1 MKSDHKIL
9 IDELLDLQSVWI
21 ELTDQE
27 SKKQMGG
34 VQESKSN
41 LSPSLVQV
49 LTTAEIQLSQ
59 KWVATRFGDIALF
72 ISITS
77 AYSH

>member
-1 MKSDHKIL
+1 MKSNHNIL
-9 IDELLDLQSVWI
+9 IDELLDSPSVWI

-27 SKKQMGG
+27 SKKQIGG
-34 VQESKSN
+34 FQESKSD

-49 LTTAEIQLSQ
+49 LTTTEIQLVQ
-59 KWVATRFGDIALF
+59 KWGATRFGDIALF